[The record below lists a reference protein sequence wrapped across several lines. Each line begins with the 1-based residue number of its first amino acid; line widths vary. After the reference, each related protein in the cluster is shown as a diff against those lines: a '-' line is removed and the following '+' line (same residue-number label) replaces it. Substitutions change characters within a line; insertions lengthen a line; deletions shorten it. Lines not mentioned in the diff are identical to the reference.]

1 MLLRKFSDCFH
12 ALVKAT
18 YDYMLNLASRR
29 NAMYFLFAV
38 AFIESSFFP
47 IPPDVMLIPMVLAA
61 PAKAWRI
68 AGIATAASVLGGAFG
83 YAIGVFFFD
92 LIARP
97 ILTFYGY
104 MHQFDVFKDY
114 YHEWGAWIVFG
125 AGITPFPYKVITI
138 ASGVVSWFYRLYAG
152 FGRCARHALLS
163 GGLAVEEIR
172 RTDERLHREKSGY
185 AVRFVFVASVGR
197 FCLYKVSLGQNK
209 TPYPGFYLVFVAESN
224 ASFGQVVRRHFNIDL
239 VARP

>member
-1 MLLRKFSDCFH
+1 MLLRKVSDYFH
-12 ALVKAT
+12 VLVKAT
-18 YDYMLNLASRR
+18 YDYMINLASRP

-47 IPPDVMLIPMVLAA
+47 IPPDVMLIPMVLAT

-68 AGIATAASVLGGAFG
+68 ATVTTIASVLGGAFG

-125 AGITPFPYKVITI
+125 AGITPFPYKVVTI
-138 ASGVVSWFYRLYAG
+138 ASGVVHL
-152 FGRCARHALLS
+152 
-163 GGLAVEEIR
+163 
-172 RTDERLHREKSGY
+172 D
-185 AVRFVFVASVGR
+185 FVVFMLASVVARGMR
-197 FCLYKVSLGQNK
+197 
-209 TPYPGFYLVFVAESN
+209 FYLVAWLLKK
-224 ASFGQVVRRHFNIDL
+224 FGEPMKEYIEKNLGMLSILFLLLLLGGFACIKFI
-239 VARP
+239 